1 MQNHL
6 GAMLKQGGLQP
17 SGEKG
22 YPMGKNTLAPN
33 TDKIGT
39 ARLVGQFENG
49 SPEWHELRRTGIGGS
64 DIAAICNASPWTS
77 PFALW
82 AKKTGRIPD
91 DYVPSE
97 AAEWGTRLESV
108 VLDKFEE
115 QHPELFVTR
124 DVGTWAH
131 SERPWQLAN
140 PDAIAHDADTR
151 TDYII
156 EVKTSRYE
164 DDWADGVP
172 AYYRT
177 QVQWYLQTFGFSK
190 AYVVALFAGSKY
202 REFEIDA
209 DSFEQATNLEQVEMF
224 RKYLDEDIQP
234 DYDGALS
241 TYETIRELHPNIDPE
256 SEVELGDLG
265 VYYFLAVME
274 HEKSEAHL
282 NEMKS
287 RVLDAMGSAKR
298 GMIDDEWKV
307 TRQAR
312 NGGKPYLIN
321 KK

>member
-1 MQNHL
+1 MAL
-6 GAMLKQGGLQP
+6 
-17 SGEKG
+17 
-22 YPMGKNTLAPN
+22 NTLPTV
-33 TDKIGT
+33 TDTLGT
-39 ARLVGQFENG
+39 ARLLGNFENN

-91 DYVPSE
+91 DYTPSE

-115 QHPELFVTR
+115 EHPELTVHR
-124 DVGTWAH
+124 NVGTWAH
-131 SERPWQLAN
+131 ADREWQLAN
-140 PDAIAHDADTR
+140 PDALFVDAEGNWG
-151 TDYII
+151 II

-164 DDWADGVP
+164 DDWSQGVP

-177 QVQWYLQTFGFSK
+177 QVNWYLQTFGFAK
-190 AYVVALFAGSKY
+190 AHVVTLFAGSKY
-202 REFEIDA
+202 REFQMDA
-209 DSFEQATNLEQVEMF
+209 DSFEQATNLEQVEQF
-224 RKYLDEDIQP
+224 RAYIDKDEQP

-241 TYETIRELHPNIDPE
+241 TYETIRELHPDIDAE
-256 SEVELGDLG
+256 GSVELGDLG
-265 VYYFLAVME
+265 VHYFLAVFDF
-274 HEKSEAHL
+274 EKAEAHL

-298 GMIDDEWKV
+298 GMIEDEWRL

-312 NGGKPYLIN
+312 NGGKPYLVT
-321 KK
+321 KKG